1 MNKDAQYIQRQ
12 LFATIMGLRAR
23 PKWVR
28 GALSRLGYRGGFNGL
43 RRSCLLT
50 EYRGVLSGVFYIK
63 RNRHPYLNSFNA
75 GTQLR
80 FATS

>member
-1 MNKDAQYIQRQ
+1 M
-12 LFATIMGLRAR
+12 
-23 PKWVR
+23 V
-28 GALSRLGYRGGFNGL
+28 GYAGGF
-43 RRSCLLT
+43 LLT